1 MGVFVFMPLVLPLT
15 AWPVARLA
23 EQHLHPRTATRLL
36 TAMAAVLALCS
47 TVCLGLVMVVGT
59 AQLPG
64 NPLPDGWSDPEVRA
78 AVPYDEVVG
87 KAAIPALCA
96 VVVACGRTL
105 WRHARVRR
113 RAHRALAGL
122 PDTEV
127 AVLPDAVPYAY
138 ALPGRRGVGAPLVGG
153 GRRGSGALRGGDD
166 WRDGG
171 ALRGGDGWRDG
182 GALRG
187 GVGRWAGGVLRVGVG
202 RWVGDTLRTGAGRRA
217 GGAVRGSIGRQCGDA
232 LGAGVSRRDGGA
244 PRGGG
249 GRPARGPRAGR
260 VVVTTGLLDQLRSA
274 ERRALFAHE
283 RAHLA
288 ARHDR
293 FLLAVQLAARANPFL
308 RPLRTAVAYTA
319 ERWADEEAARTIGS
333 RRTVARAIGTAA
345 LVSRGTPVPTLAG
358 LAAPGPVPRRVA
370 ALLGPAPAV
379 RTWPPVFT
387 SVGLA
392 AWGAAAGTAVSAM
405 SSANSAVTMVLIL
418 HAATPL

>member
-1 MGVFVFMPLVLPLT
+1 MGVFVFLPLILPLT

-36 TAMAAVLALCS
+36 TALAMVLALCS
-47 TVCLGLVMVVGT
+47 TVCLALVMVVGT

-78 AVPYDEVVG
+78 TVPYDEVVG

-96 VVVACGRTL
+96 VVAACVRTVR
-105 WRHARVRR
+105 RHGRVRR
-113 RAHRALAGL
+113 QAHLALSGL
-122 PDTEV
+122 RGTEV

-138 ALPGRRGVGAPLVGG
+138 ALPPGG
-153 GRRGSGALRGGDD
+153 LRGGAGPGAGA
-166 WRDGG
+166 DG
-171 ALRGGDGWRDG
+171 RGGR
-182 GALRG
+182 
-187 GVGRWAGGVLRVGVG
+187 
-202 RWVGDTLRTGAGRRA
+202 
-217 GGAVRGSIGRQCGDA
+217 
-232 LGAGVSRRDGGA
+232 
-244 PRGGG
+244 
-249 GRPARGPRAGR
+249 GR
-260 VVVTTGLLDQLRSA
+260 VVVTTALLDELRPA

-293 FLLAVQLAARANPFL
+293 YLLAVQLAARANPFL

-319 ERWADEEAARTIGS
+319 ERWADEEAARVVGS
-333 RRTVARAIGTAA
+333 RRTVARAIGRAA
-345 LVSRGTPVPTLAG
+345 LVSRGTPLPTLAG

-370 ALLGPAPAV
+370 ALLGPPPAGHH
-379 RTWPPVFT
+379 WPPAFT

-392 AWGAAAGTAVSAM
+392 MWGAAAGTAVSAM

-418 HAATPL
+418 YAATPL

>member
-122 PDTEV
+122 PNTEV
-127 AVLPDAVPYAY
+127 AVLPDAAPYAY
-138 ALPGRRGVGAPLVGG
+138 ALPG
-153 GRRGSGALRGGDD
+153 GRS
-166 WRDGG
+166 GG
-171 ALRGGDGWRDG
+171 A
-182 GALRG
+182 
-187 GVGRWAGGVLRVGVG
+187 
-202 RWVGDTLRTGAGRRA
+202 
-217 GGAVRGSIGRQCGDA
+217 
-232 LGAGVSRRDGGA
+232 
-244 PRGGG
+244 
-249 GRPARGPRAGR
+249 PARGPRAGR

-319 ERWADEEAARTIGS
+319 ERWADEEAARAIGS

-345 LVSRGTPVPTLAG
+345 LVSRGTPAPTLAG

-379 RTWPPVFT
+379 RTWPSVFT
-387 SVGLA
+387 SV
-392 AWGAAAGTAVSAM
+392 
-405 SSANSAVTMVLIL
+405 
-418 HAATPL
+418 